1 MGQSELRSVIMK
13 FLLVLSL
20 AAAVQAEA
28 DPGFAYTVG
37 GHFLPYAVGHHA
49 TLLHTH
55 ASGCTNVAGAV
66 VPCAH
71 GFPVLGVA
79 APAAAPEAAA
89 VETVERKKREA
100 EPEAEAEA
108 EADPEADPWVYY
120 STHGYWPV
128 GYSHYA
134 PHAYS
139 YSPFTYSGHYGY
151 YGLGHHGYFGKRE
164 AEPEAEAEADPWLL
178 YGSHYGGPL
187 AYGGHYGYGY
197 HHALPY
203 YFASAGECRNN
214 QGSLVPCALGR

>member
-1 MGQSELRSVIMK
+1 MGSELRSVIMK

-49 TLLHTH
+49 TLLHAPLVYTH

-71 GFPVLGVA
+71 GFPVLGVS

-151 YGLGHHGYFGKRE
+151 YGLGH
-164 AEPEAEAEADPWLL
+164 
-178 YGSHYGGPL
+178 
-187 AYGGHYGYGY
+187 YGYGY

-214 QGSLVPCALGR
+214 QGSLVPCALG

>member
-1 MGQSELRSVIMK
+1 MGSELRSVTMK

-37 GHFLPYAVGHHA
+37 GHFLPYTVGHHP
-49 TLLHTH
+49 TLLHAPLVYTH
-55 ASGCTNVAGAV
+55 TTGCQNVAGAV
-66 VPCAH
+66 VPCALG

-89 VETVERKKREA
+89 VETVEREKREA
-100 EPEAEAEA
+100 EAVAEAV
-108 EADPEADPWVYY
+108 ADP
-120 STHGYWPV
+120 
-128 GYSHYA
+128 
-134 PHAYS
+134 
-139 YSPFTYSGHYGY
+139 
-151 YGLGHHGYFGKRE
+151 
-164 AEPEAEAEADPWLL
+164 EADPWLL

>member
-49 TLLHTH
+49 TLLHAPLVYTH

-100 EPEAEAEA
+100 EAVAEAV
-108 EADPEADPWVYY
+108 ADP
-120 STHGYWPV
+120 
-128 GYSHYA
+128 
-134 PHAYS
+134 
-139 YSPFTYSGHYGY
+139 
-151 YGLGHHGYFGKRE
+151 
-164 AEPEAEAEADPWLL
+164 EADPWLL

-203 YFASAGECRNN
+203 YFASGCRNYL
-214 QGSLVPCALGR
+214 GSAVPCALGR